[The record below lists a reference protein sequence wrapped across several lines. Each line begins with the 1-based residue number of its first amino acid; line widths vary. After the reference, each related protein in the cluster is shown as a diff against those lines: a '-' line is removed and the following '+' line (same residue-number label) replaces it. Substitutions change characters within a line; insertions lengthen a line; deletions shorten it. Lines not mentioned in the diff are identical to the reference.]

1 MQIVLKICWRVC
13 SLKILLTVKTNLYIS
28 PCSWGSRHSFARTLC
43 RDGCPLSALSE
54 TGETVGSSS
63 YSTRR
68 AASAGL
74 PVGLSPETTKRA
86 LLQWINT
93 TFLNERRFFV
103 SWKRCK
109 VFHCP
114 PTLSDMQSVI
124 LRSTQSLSPVDRA
137 SARRSLVIAFMTRLV
152 NWRSVLA
159 PECQRTHRKGT
170 DAVMSPAGDFQ
181 FLLKL
186 LFVFSL
192 PDSSSR
198 FIFLLSFSSFLLLF
212 FAATCFSQCRCF
224 LRTFLCSLNRQITV
238 STAII
243 LSSVKISEALLEI
256 SPCSCHPPLSQQPS
270 TCPPPLHP
278 WIFSEVLLFSSCL
291 VASSSTSLV
300 QYINHSCSAHV
311 SNFTSKMLN
320 LSCPSDVSLCQ
331 CHCLQT
337 IIATRPV
344 IHLNYRKPDLLI
356 NVVIVFNPDINLQYI
371 IKLSVQARGPT
382 PGCRN

>member
-54 TGETVGSSS
+54 TGETVESPS

-159 PECQRTHRKGT
+159 PECQRTHKER
-170 DAVMSPAGDFQ
+170 D
-181 FLLKL
+181 
-186 LFVFSL
+186 
-192 PDSSSR
+192 
-198 FIFLLSFSSFLLLF
+198 
-212 FAATCFSQCRCF
+212 RC
-224 LRTFLCSLNRQITV
+224 CDV
-238 STAII
+238 
-243 LSSVKISEALLEI
+243 
-256 SPCSCHPPLSQQPS
+256 
-270 TCPPPLHP
+270 
-278 WIFSEVLLFSSCL
+278 
-291 VASSSTSLV
+291 TSW
-300 QYINHSCSAHV
+300 
-311 SNFTSKMLN
+311 
-320 LSCPSDVSLCQ
+320 
-331 CHCLQT
+331 
-337 IIATRPV
+337 R
-344 IHLNYRKPDLLI
+344 
-356 NVVIVFNPDINLQYI
+356 
-371 IKLSVQARGPT
+371 LSVP
-382 PGCRN
+382 P